1 MSSDEIT
8 LDYPGWGAKSNDKRP
23 CKRQKGRCRQRRSH
37 VKAEAEVRGT
47 QPQAKKSLEHQT
59 LEEARKRIS
68 PGTSGGEGGGHRRR
82 TRAGRTENS
91 DCRHVELALLSPSRR
106 SSPKHAQHPRPACRR
121 HSPLPGS
128 LGPALHARTGI
139 PTGKGFLPQGRRPPA
154 GDSPPEL
161 STRLYSICNSCL

>member
-8 LDYPGWGAKSNDKRP
+8 LDYLGWGAKSNDKHP
-23 CKRQKGRCRQRRSH
+23 CKRQKGRCRRRRSH

-91 DCRHVELALLSPSRR
+91 DFRHVEWALLRPSRR
-106 SSPKHAQHPRPACRR
+106 SSPKHSQHPYPACRC
-121 HSPLPGS
+121 HSPLLRS
-128 LGPALHARTGI
+128 LGPALHDRPGI
-139 PTGKGFLPQGRRPPA
+139 PTGKVFLPQDGRPPA
-154 GDSPPEL
+154 GDSPSEL
-161 STRLYSICNSCL
+161 ST